1 MPQLGEPYNWGNPWD
16 GTEFESII
24 DELIEKTD
32 GHGEKL
38 SILQEKLDGL
48 KYDFETFKN
57 ETIKMI
63 TNIYKKLHDIN
74 DY

>member
-1 MPQLGEPYNWGNPWD
+1 MPEHFDWGNQ
-16 GTEFESII
+16 FESI
-24 DELIEKTD
+24 IEKTD
-32 GHGEKL
+32 GQL

>member
-1 MPQLGEPYNWGNPWD
+1 MPEPYDWGNPWD

-24 DELIEKTD
+24 EKT
-32 GHGEKL
+32 EEL

-48 KYDFETFKN
+48 KYDFEAFKN

>member
-1 MPQLGEPYNWGNPWD
+1 MPQLGEPFDWGTPWD

-24 DELIEKTD
+24 EKTD
-32 GHGEKL
+32 GHGEEL
-38 SILQEKLDGL
+38 SILQEKLHGL

-63 TNIYKKLHDIN
+63 TNIYKKLHED
-74 DY
+74 

>member
-1 MPQLGEPYNWGNPWD
+1 MPQLGEPWD

-24 DELIEKTD
+24 EKTD
-32 GHGEKL
+32 GQL

-63 TNIYKKLHDIN
+63 TNIYKKLHED
-74 DY
+74 

>member
-1 MPQLGEPYNWGNPWD
+1 MPQLGEPWD
-16 GTEFESII
+16 GTEFE
-24 DELIEKTD
+24 LIEKTD
-32 GHGEKL
+32 GQL

-63 TNIYKKLHDIN
+63 TNIYKKLHED
-74 DY
+74 

>member
-1 MPQLGEPYNWGNPWD
+1 MPQLGEPFDWGNPWD

-24 DELIEKTD
+24 EKTD
-32 GHGEKL
+32 GQL

-63 TNIYKKLHDIN
+63 TNIYKKLHED
-74 DY
+74 

>member
-1 MPQLGEPYNWGNPWD
+1 MPQLGEPFDWGNPWD

-24 DELIEKTD
+24 DELIEKT
-32 GHGEKL
+32 EEL

-63 TNIYKKLHDIN
+63 TTIYKKLHED
-74 DY
+74 

>member
-1 MPQLGEPYNWGNPWD
+1 MPEPFDWD

-24 DELIEKTD
+24 EKTD
-32 GHGEKL
+32 GQL

-63 TNIYKKLHDIN
+63 TNIYKKLHEA
-74 DY
+74 

>member
-1 MPQLGEPYNWGNPWD
+1 MSEPFDWD

-32 GHGEKL
+32 GQL

-48 KYDFETFKN
+48 KYDFENFKN

-63 TNIYKKLHDIN
+63 TTIYKNLHDIN
-74 DY
+74 SY

>member
-1 MPQLGEPYNWGNPWD
+1 MPQLGEPFDWGNPWD

-24 DELIEKTD
+24 EKND
-32 GHGEKL
+32 GQL

-57 ETIKMI
+57 ETIKMV
-63 TNIYKKLHDIN
+63 TNILKNLHEN
-74 DY
+74 